1 MSQTE
6 NTTSVKKDAIES
18 VLAFDGIDDYVQLP
32 AANTDYSQGFTVEAW
47 VQHKSFRSWSR
58 IIDFGNGAEKNS
70 IVLGNVGKSKPLGLH
85 LFCNNEKHFIEAPNA
100 LEIGKWTHVA
110 ATIDKSGMGKLYKNG
125 QLIQS
130 KQLSL
135 PDNLNRTLNYIGKS
149 NWVNDGYFE
158 GQMTEVRVWNIAR
171 PESEI
176 KENMSQRLKG
186 NETVLVGY
194 LPLNEGSENIAK
206 DKTSNGNNGTINGAT
221 WGKSELPITG
231 TKESEIGKKPDVIT
245 GGNSPSKYGIADTRT
260 NYYLVDTN
268 KPINGNGEITGW
280 NIWAE
285 NTSPVQLITYR
296 KEANTWSVV
305 GKSEVKTPVIGL
317 NEFSLTTPIKVNQG
331 DFVGIYYPQAGSI
344 SYDKNTAPLGNLSGK
359 VLFTSSGATATA
371 FSDSVD
377 RIYSLSVKG
386 NVGEIPIK
394 IEKTE
399 TANYGVIGVGTNNLL
414 CSRDTLTSDWK
425 EIPNSGAVIG
435 AIVMPDGK
443 IVGPET
449 LTPSELSNPQT
460 PSNNEE
466 VTPKEQSSSIKP
478 EILTPSE
485 TSNPQTSESTQDKNM
500 SEPLS
505 KPDTTE
511 PTKPSNT
518 TKKKRLVVC
527 CDGTWNELATS
538 YPTNVVKFARLVKY
552 TADDQ
557 TPQMVHY
564 ISGCGT
570 EEDADLIER
579 LGGGAFGWGI
589 DRIIQDAYRFLCMN
603 YDVEAEDEIYLV
615 GFSRGAYT
623 VRCLAGMIYNSGLLS
638 RSKIRELPKAYELYR
653 NSKIKPNDP
662 EAQKFREDNSKKIDS
677 EKDYLQGRVPIKM
690 LGCWDTVGALGVP
703 DLTPWLPLAKL
714 WNRKYEFFDARLSP
728 IVENAFHAVAIDEK
742 RRGFPSSA
750 MQRSDKNPEQVVKE
764 VFFAGEHGCIG
775 GGTKEYRG
783 LSDYTLQW
791 MIHEAKKLGLEFDS
805 TENYSEEFQIK
816 PEPTTKFDNSVTGVY
831 ALAGEGWR
839 PIESLKVAVH
849 YSVVERLKADPNY
862 RPQNLTPLL
871 NKLLP

>member
-47 VQHKSFRSWSR
+47 VQHKSFRSWST

>member
-70 IVLGNVGKSKPLGLH
+70 IVLGNVGKSNALGLH

-100 LEIGKWTHVA
+100 LEIGKCTHVA

-186 NETVLVGY
+186 NETGLVGY
-194 LPLNEGSENIAK
+194 WPLNEGSENIAK

-285 NTSPVQLITYR
+285 NTSPVQLIIYR

-443 IVGPET
+443 IVGVGTNKSLYTRDSLISDWKEVPNSGAVISVTVMPDGELVGVGANNRLYSRDSLTSDWKEIPNSGSVIAVTCSVPPKFTTPEPV
-449 LTPSELSNPQT
+449 PSDNTDQ
-460 PSNNEE
+460 
-466 VTPKEQSSSIKP
+466 V
-478 EILTPSE
+478 
-485 TSNPQTSESTQDKNM
+485 
-500 SEPLS
+500 S
-505 KPDTTE
+505 KPIKLG
-511 PTKPSNT
+511 PTGGS
-518 TKKKRLVVC
+518 
-527 CDGTWNELATS
+527 
-538 YPTNVVKFARLVKY
+538 
-552 TADDQ
+552 
-557 TPQMVHY
+557 
-564 ISGCGT
+564 ISGT
-570 EEDADLIER
+570 DFQI
-579 LGGGAFGWGI
+579 
-589 DRIIQDAYRFLCMN
+589 
-603 YDVEAEDEIYLV
+603 
-615 GFSRGAYT
+615 
-623 VRCLAGMIYNSGLLS
+623 
-638 RSKIRELPKAYELYR
+638 LPKDTAPQSQL
-653 NSKIKPNDP
+653 
-662 EAQKFREDNSKKIDS
+662 KK
-677 EKDYLQGRVPIKM
+677 VF
-690 LGCWDTVGALGVP
+690 V
-703 DLTPWLPLAKL
+703 
-714 WNRKYEFFDARLSP
+714 
-728 IVENAFHAVAIDEK
+728 NA
-742 RRGFPSSA
+742 G
-750 MQRSDKNPEQVVKE
+750 
-764 VFFAGEHGCIG
+764 
-775 GGTKEYRG
+775 
-783 LSDYTLQW
+783 
-791 MIHEAKKLGLEFDS
+791 
-805 TENYSEEFQIK
+805 
-816 PEPTTKFDNSVTGVY
+816 
-831 ALAGEGWR
+831 
-839 PIESLKVAVH
+839 
-849 YSVVERLKADPNY
+849 
-862 RPQNLTPLL
+862 
-871 NKLLP
+871 